1 MTRML
6 LAGTLAALIVIILGP
21 LFISWARRREFGQ
34 EFRDDGPRTHAVTKK
49 GTPTMGGLLI
59 LVGMSAPYWLIARDH
74 TNFGLVVW
82 ITMML
87 CALMGLWDDAMKVVN
102 RRSLG
107 ITGTMKMAIMGLITV
122 FLGYA
127 STKVLGVT
135 TLLEIP
141 FTSNS
146 AGANAI
152 TVDLQWGWYVLLFFV
167 LAGTSNCV
175 NLADGLDGLAATTV
189 VISLAAFT
197 AIAFILWDRN
207 LVLNPVLS
215 IDRAGALDIAI
226 FCAAL
231 GGSLI
236 GFLWW
241 NAYPAKV
248 FMGDTGSLALGGA
261 LAALAVVLKVELL
274 LAIIGGVFVVEG
286 LSVML
291 QKVVFKASRR
301 ITGEPRRLFLMA
313 PIHHHFELKNWSET
327 QIMVRFAIVACLFSA
342 TGFTIWFRTH

>member
-1 MTRML
+1 ML
-6 LAGTLAALIVIILGP
+6 LAGTVAALLVILLGP
-21 LFISWARRREFGQ
+21 VFIRWAQRREFGQ
-34 EFRDDGPRTHAVTKK
+34 EFREDGPQGHAVAKK

-59 LVGMSAPYWLIARDH
+59 LFGMSVPYWLVGREH
-74 TNFGLVVW
+74 TDYGLVVW
-82 ITMML
+82 ITMIT
-87 CALMGLWDDAMKVVN
+87 CGAMGFWDDAMKVVN
-102 RRSLG
+102 KRSLG
-107 ITGTMKMAIMGLITV
+107 ITGTAKMIILALITV
-122 FLGYA
+122 FLGYT
-127 STKVLGVT
+127 STHVLDISTV
-135 TLLEIP
+135 LEIP

-152 TVDLQWGWYVLLFFV
+152 TVDLGWTWYVLLFFV

-175 NLADGLDGLAATTV
+175 NLADGLDGLAAVTV
-189 VISLAAFT
+189 VISLLAFT
-197 AIAFILWDRN
+197 GIAFILWDRG
-207 LVLNPVLS
+207 LADVGVLTLGNS
-215 IDRAGALDIAI
+215 GALDIAI
-226 FCAAL
+226 FCSAL
-231 GGSLI
+231 GGSLV

-291 QKVVFKASRR
+291 QKSVFKISRR
-301 ITGEPRRLFLMA
+301 LTGEPRRLFLMA
-313 PIHHHFELKNWSET
+313 PIHHHFELKNWSEA
-327 QIMVRFAIVACLFSA
+327 QIMIRFAIVASLFSS

>member
-6 LAGTLAALIVIILGP
+6 LAGTIAALIVIVLGP
-21 LFISWARRREFGQ
+21 LFIRWAQRREFGQ
-34 EFRDDGPRTHAVTKK
+34 EFREDGPKTHAVTKK
-49 GTPTMGGLLI
+49 GTPTMCGLLI
-59 LVGMSAPYWLIARDH
+59 LFGMSVPYWLVGRDH
-74 TNFGLVVW
+74 TDFGLVVW

-87 CALMGLWDDAMKVVN
+87 CALMGFWDDAMKVVN

-107 ITGTMKMAIMGLITV
+107 INGKTKMLILAGITV
-122 FLGYA
+122 FLGWA
-127 STKVLGVT
+127 STELLDVT
-135 TLLEIP
+135 TVLEVP

-152 TVDLQWGWYVLLFFV
+152 TVDLGWGWYVLLFFV

-189 VISLAAFT
+189 TISLMAFT
-197 AIAFILWDRN
+197 AIAFILWDRR
-207 LVLNPVLS
+207 LTEIFPLS
-215 IDRAGALDIAI
+215 ITQGGALDIAI

-274 LAIIGGVFVVEG
+274 LAVIGGIFVVEG
-286 LSVML
+286 LSVRL
-291 QKVVFKASRR
+291 QTTGCKLSRR
-301 ITGEPRRLFLMA
+301 FRGEPKRLFLMA

-327 QIMVRFAIVACLFSA
+327 QIMVRFAIVAALFSS

>member
-6 LAGTLAALIVIILGP
+6 LAGTLAALFVIVIGP
-21 LFISWARRREFGQ
+21 LFIAWARRREFGQ
-34 EFRDDGPRTHAVTKK
+34 EVRDDGPQAHRVTKQ

-59 LVGMSAPYWLIARDH
+59 LAGMSVPYWLVGREH
-74 TNFGLVVW
+74 TQFGLVVW
-82 ITMML
+82 ATMMM
-87 CALMGLWDDAMKVVN
+87 CAGMGFWDDAMKVVN

-107 ITGTMKMAIMGLITV
+107 INAKAKMLILVGITI
-122 FLGYA
+122 FLGYM
-127 STKVLGVT
+127 STEVLEVT

-146 AGANAI
+146 AGSNAI
-152 TVDLQWGWYVLLFFV
+152 TIDLQWGWYVLLFFV

-189 VISLAAFT
+189 VIALTTFT
-197 AIAFILWDRN
+197 AIAFILWDRR
-207 LVLNPVLS
+207 LAGIPPLS
-215 IDRAGALDIAI
+215 IDGPGALDIAI

-231 GGSLI
+231 GGALI

-241 NAYPAKV
+241 NAHPAKV

-286 LSVML
+286 L
-291 QKVVFKASRR
+291 
-301 ITGEPRRLFLMA
+301 
-313 PIHHHFELKNWSET
+313 
-327 QIMVRFAIVACLFSA
+327 
-342 TGFTIWFRTH
+342 

>member
-6 LAGTLAALIVIILGP
+6 LAGVVASLLVVLLGP
-21 LFISWARRREFGQ
+21 LFIRWATRREFGQ
-34 EFRDDGPRTHAVTKK
+34 EFREDGPKTHAVTKK

-59 LVGMSAPYWLIARDH
+59 LLGMSVPYWLVGRDH

-87 CALMGLWDDAMKVVN
+87 CAAMGFWDDAMKVVN

-107 ITGTMKMAIMGLITV
+107 ITGSAKMVLMLVITV
-122 FLGYA
+122 FLGWS
-127 STKVLGVT
+127 STVLLDISTV
-135 TLLEIP
+135 LEIP
-141 FTSNS
+141 FTELQ
-146 AGANAI
+146 
-152 TVDLQWGWYVLLFFV
+152 VDVGWGWYILLFFV

-189 VISLAAFT
+189 VISLSAFT
-197 AIAFILWDRN
+197 AIAFILWDRD
-207 LVLNPVLS
+207 LGDVAPLTIGTS
-215 IDRAGALDIAI
+215 GALDIAI
-226 FCAAL
+226 FCSAL
-231 GGSLI
+231 GGSLV

-248 FMGDTGSLALGGA
+248 FMGDTGSLAMGGA

-286 LSVML
+286 LSVIL
-291 QKVVFKASRR
+291 QKAVFKISRR
-301 ITGEPRRLFLMA
+301 MTGEPRRLFLMA

-327 QIMVRFAIVACLFSA
+327 QIMIRFAIVSVLFSA

>member
-6 LAGTLAALIVIILGP
+6 LAGVLASLIVILFGP
-21 LFISWARRREFGQ
+21 LFINWIKRREFGQ
-34 EFRDDGPRTHAVTKK
+34 EVREDGPQSHTVTKQ

-59 LVGMSAPYWLIARDH
+59 LFGMSVPYWLVGRDH
-74 TNFGLVVW
+74 THFGFVVW
-82 ITMML
+82 VTMMM
-87 CALMGLWDDAMKVVN
+87 CGAMGFWDDAMKVVN

-107 ITGTMKMAIMGLITV
+107 INGKAKMGILVLITI
-122 FLGYA
+122 FLGWS
-127 STKVLGVT
+127 STSMLHLT
-135 TLLEIP
+135 TVLEIP
-141 FTSNS
+141 FTDAS
-146 AGANAI
+146 
-152 TVDLQWGWYVLLFFV
+152 VDIGWGWYILLFFV

-189 VISLAAFT
+189 VISLTAFT
-197 AIAFILWDRN
+197 AIAFILWDRQ
-207 LVLNPVLS
+207 LASVPPLTIGGL
-215 IDRAGALDIAI
+215 GALDIAI
-226 FCAAL
+226 FCASL
-231 GGSLI
+231 GGALI

-274 LAIIGGVFVVEG
+274 LAIIGGIFVVEG
-286 LSVML
+286 LSVMV
-291 QKVVFKASRR
+291 QTTVFKLSRR
-301 ITGEPRRLFLMA
+301 FTGTPKRVFLMA

-327 QIMVRFAIVACLFSA
+327 QVMIRFAIVASLFSA

>member
-1 MTRML
+1 ML
-6 LAGTLAALIVIILGP
+6 LAGTIAALIVVALGP
-21 LFISWARRREFGQ
+21 LFIRWARKREFGQ
-34 EFRDDGPRTHAVTKK
+34 EFREDGPQGHAVAKK

-59 LVGMSAPYWLIARDH
+59 LFGMSVPYWLVGREH
-74 TNFGLVVW
+74 TDFGLVVW
-82 ITMML
+82 VTTML
-87 CALMGLWDDAMKVVN
+87 CAMMGFWDDAMKVVN

-107 ITGTMKMAIMGLITV
+107 INGKTKMLILALITV
-122 FLGYA
+122 FLGWA
-127 STKVLGVT
+127 STEVLGIT
-135 TLLEIP
+135 TVLEVP

-152 TVDLQWGWYVLLFFV
+152 TVDLGWGWYVLVFFM
-167 LAGTSNCV
+167 LAGTSNSV

-189 VISLAAFT
+189 TISLMAFT
-197 AIAFILWDRN
+197 GIAFILWDRN
-207 LVLNPVLS
+207 LASVGVLTLGPG
-215 IDRAGALDIAI
+215 GALDIAI
-226 FCAAL
+226 FCASL
-231 GGSLI
+231 GGALI

-274 LAIIGGVFVVEG
+274 LVIIGGIFVVEG

-291 QKVVFKASRR
+291 QTTVFKLSRR

-327 QIMVRFAIVACLFSA
+327 QIMVRFAIVATLFSS

>member
-6 LAGTLAALIVIILGP
+6 LAGTLAALFVIIVGP
-21 LFISWARRREFGQ
+21 LFIRWAQRREFGQ
-34 EFRDDGPRTHAVTKK
+34 EFREDGPKSHAVTKK

-59 LVGMSAPYWLIARDH
+59 LVGMSVPYWLVGREH
-74 TNFGLVVW
+74 TDFGLVVW

-87 CALMGLWDDAMKVVN
+87 CAVLGFWDDAMKVVN

-107 ITGTMKMAIMGLITV
+107 INGKTKLLLMALITV
-122 FLGYA
+122 FLGYT
-127 STKVLGVT
+127 STELLGVT
-135 TLLEIP
+135 TVLEIP

-146 AGANAI
+146 AGSNAI
-152 TVDLQWGWYVLLFFV
+152 TWDLQWGWYVLLFFV

-189 VISLAAFT
+189 VISLTAFT
-197 AIAFILWDRN
+197 AIAFVLWDRR
-207 LVLNPVLS
+207 LTGFYPLS
-215 IDRAGALDIAI
+215 IDQAGALDVAI
-226 FCAAL
+226 FCASL
-231 GGSLI
+231 GGALI

-241 NAYPAKV
+241 NAYPAKL

-291 QKVVFKASRR
+291 QTVVFKVSRR
-301 ITGEPRRLFLMA
+301 LTGEPRRLFLMA

-327 QIMVRFAIVACLFSA
+327 QIMVRFAIVASLFSA

>member
-1 MTRML
+1 ML
-6 LAGTLAALIVIILGP
+6 LAGTLAALIVIALGP
-21 LFISWARRREFGQ
+21 LFIKWARKREFGQ
-34 EFRDDGPRTHAVTKK
+34 EFREDGPASHALAKK

-59 LVGMSAPYWLIARDH
+59 LLGMSVPYWLIGRQH
-74 TNFGLVVW
+74 TDFGLVVW
-82 ITMML
+82 ATMML
-87 CALMGLWDDAMKVVN
+87 CAMMGFWDDAMKVVN

-107 ITGTMKMAIMGLITV
+107 INGKTKMLILGLITV
-122 FLGYA
+122 FLGWA
-127 STKVLGVT
+127 STQVLGVT
-135 TLLEIP
+135 TVLEVP

-152 TVDLQWGWYVLLFFV
+152 TVDLGWGWFVLLFFV
-167 LAGTSNCV
+167 LAGTSNTV

-189 VISLAAFT
+189 SISLMAFT
-197 AIAFILWDRN
+197 SIAFILWDRQ
-207 LVLNPVLS
+207 LTGIFPLS
-215 IDRAGALDIAI
+215 IDQAGALDIAI
-226 FCAAL
+226 FCASL
-231 GGSLI
+231 GGALI

-261 LAALAVVLKVELL
+261 MAALAVVLKVELL
-274 LAIIGGVFVVEG
+274 LVVIAGIFVVEG

-291 QKVVFKASRR
+291 QTTVFKLSRR
-301 ITGEPRRLFLMA
+301 FTGEPRRLFLMA

-327 QIMVRFAIVACLFSA
+327 QIMVRFAIVASLFSA

>member
-6 LAGTLAALIVIILGP
+6 LAGTLAALIVIALGP
-21 LFISWARRREFGQ
+21 LFIRWAQRREFGQ
-34 EFRDDGPRTHAVTKK
+34 EFREDGPQSHAVTKK

-59 LVGMSAPYWLIARDH
+59 LFGMSVPYWLVGRDH
-74 TNFGLVVW
+74 TDFGLVVW
-82 ITMML
+82 ITTML
-87 CALMGLWDDAMKVVN
+87 CAMMGFWDDAMKVVN

-107 ITGTMKMAIMGLITV
+107 INGKTKLFLLGLITV
-122 FLGYA
+122 FLGWA
-127 STKVLGVT
+127 STHVLHIPT
-135 TLLEIP
+135 TLEVP

-167 LAGTSNCV
+167 LAGASNCV

-189 VISLAAFT
+189 TISLMAFA
-197 AIAFILWDRN
+197 AIAFILWDRR
-207 LVLNPVLS
+207 LTGIGVLS
-215 IDRAGALDIAI
+215 LDQNGALDIAI

-261 LAALAVVLKVELL
+261 LAALSVVLKVELL
-274 LAIIGGVFVVEG
+274 LVVIGGIFVVEG

-291 QKVVFKASRR
+291 QTSVFKLSRR
-301 ITGEPRRLFLMA
+301 FTGEPKRLFLMA
-313 PIHHHFELKNWSET
+313 PIHHHFELKEWSET
-327 QIMVRFAIVACLFSA
+327 QIMVRFAIVASLFSA

>member
-6 LAGTLAALIVIILGP
+6 LAGTLAALIVIVLGP
-21 LFISWARRREFGQ
+21 LFIRWAQRREFGQ
-34 EFRDDGPRTHAVTKK
+34 EFREDGPKSHAVTKK

-59 LVGMSAPYWLIARDH
+59 LFGMSVPYWLVGRDH
-74 TNFGLVVW
+74 TDFGLVVW
-82 ITMML
+82 TTMML
-87 CALMGLWDDAMKVVN
+87 CAGMGFWDDAMKVVN

-107 ITGTMKMAIMGLITV
+107 INGKTKMLLLALITV
-122 FLGYA
+122 FLGYT
-127 STKVLGVT
+127 STHVLGVT
-135 TLLEIP
+135 TVLEIP

-146 AGANAI
+146 AGSNAI
-152 TVDLQWGWYVLLFFV
+152 TWDLQWGWYVLLFFV

-189 VISLAAFT
+189 TISLMTFT
-197 AIAFILWDRN
+197 AIAFILWDRRLTN
-207 LVLNPVLS
+207 IFPLS
-215 IDRAGALDIAI
+215 IDQAGALDVAI
-226 FCAAL
+226 FGAAL

-291 QKVVFKASRR
+291 QTVVFKASRR
-301 ITGEPRRLFLMA
+301 LTGEPRRLFLMA

-327 QIMVRFAIVACLFSA
+327 QIMVRFAIVASLFSA

>member
-6 LAGTLAALIVIILGP
+6 LAGVVASLLVVLLGP
-21 LFISWARRREFGQ
+21 VFIRWAQRREFGQ
-34 EFRDDGPRTHAVTKK
+34 EVRSDGPSSHTVTKQ

-59 LVGMSAPYWLIARDH
+59 LFGMSVPYWLVGREH

-82 ITMML
+82 ITMMA
-87 CALMGLWDDAMKVVN
+87 CATMGFWDDAMKVVN

-107 ITGTMKMAIMGLITV
+107 INGKAKMTILALITV
-122 FLGYA
+122 FLGW
-127 STKVLGVT
+127 SST
-135 TLLEIP
+135 TLLDISTVLEVP
-141 FTSNS
+141 FTELQID
-146 AGANAI
+146 AG
-152 TVDLQWGWYVLLFFV
+152 WGWYVLLFFV

-189 VISLAAFT
+189 VISLTAFT
-197 AIAFILWDRN
+197 AIAFILWDRQ
-207 LVLNPVLS
+207 LGSVPPLTIGGP
-215 IDRAGALDIAI
+215 GALDIAI

-274 LAIIGGVFVVEG
+274 LAIIGGIFVVEG
-286 LSVML
+286 LSVMV
-291 QKVVFKASRR
+291 QTTVFKLSRR
-301 ITGEPRRLFLMA
+301 FTGTPRRVFLMA

-327 QIMVRFAIVACLFSA
+327 QVMIRFAIVASLFSA

>member
-6 LAGTLAALIVIILGP
+6 LAGTLAALFVILLGP
-21 LFISWARRREFGQ
+21 AFIRWARRREFGQ
-34 EFRDDGPRTHAVTKK
+34 EIREDGPKAHAVSKK

-59 LVGMSAPYWLIARDH
+59 LLGMSLPYWLVGREH
-74 TNFGLVVW
+74 TDYGLVVW
-82 ITMML
+82 ATMML
-87 CALMGLWDDAMKVVN
+87 CGLMGLWDDAMKVVN
-102 RRSLG
+102 KRSLG
-107 ITGTMKMAIMGLITV
+107 ISGTAKMVILVGITI
-122 FLGYA
+122 FLGWA
-127 STKVLGVT
+127 STEWLGISTVLD
-135 TLLEIP
+135 IP

-152 TVDLQWGWYVLLFFV
+152 TLDLGWAWYVLLFFV

-189 VISLAAFT
+189 VISLSTFT
-197 AIAFILWDRN
+197 AIAFILWDRG
-207 LVLNPVLS
+207 LADVGVLS
-215 IDRAGALDIAI
+215 LGQDGALDIAI

-241 NAYPAKV
+241 NSYPAKI

-261 LAALAVVLKVELL
+261 LAALAVMLKVELL
-274 LAIIGGVFVVEG
+274 LAVIGGVFVVEG

-291 QKVVFKASRR
+291 QKSVFKISRR
-301 ITGEPRRLFLMA
+301 MTGTPRRLFLMA
-313 PIHHHFELKNWSET
+313 PIHHHFELKNWSEA
-327 QIMVRFAIVACLFSA
+327 QIVVRFAIVACLFSA
-342 TGFTIWFRTH
+342 TGFTVWFRTH

>member
-1 MTRML
+1 ML
-6 LAGTLAALIVIILGP
+6 LAGTIAALIVIMLGP
-21 LFISWARRREFGQ
+21 LFIRWAQLREFGQ
-34 EFRDDGPRTHAVTKK
+34 EFREDGPQAHAVKKK

-59 LVGMSAPYWLIARDH
+59 LFGMIVPYWLVGRAH
-74 TNFGLVVW
+74 TDVGLVVW
-82 ITMML
+82 ATMMM
-87 CALMGLWDDAMKVVN
+87 CAAMGFWDDAMKVVN
-102 RRSLG
+102 KRSLG
-107 ITGTMKMAIMGLITV
+107 INGKTKMGILALITV

-127 STKVLGVT
+127 STHWLGVT
-135 TLLEIP
+135 TILEIP

-152 TVDLQWGWYVLLFFV
+152 TVDLHWGWYILLFFV

-189 VISLAAFT
+189 VISLSAFT
-197 AIAFILWDRN
+197 AIAFILWDRQ
-207 LVLNPVLS
+207 LS
-215 IDRAGALDIAI
+215 NVPPLHLGSAGALDVAI

-274 LAIIGGVFVVEG
+274 LAVIGGVFVVEG

-291 QKVVFKASRR
+291 QKAVFKISRR
-301 ITGEPRRLFLMA
+301 MTGEPKRLFLMA
-313 PIHHHFELKNWSET
+313 PIHHHFELKDWSEA
-327 QIMVRFAIVACLFSA
+327 QIMIRFAIVASLFSA